1 MNYILKSSNI
11 MPKFGIGTWRMGE
24 NESKSSIEINAV
36 YCALKNGVRLI
47 DTAEM
52 YGEGG
57 AEIVVGEALKKAC
70 INRKEFFIV
79 SKVILIMQAGIIY
92 LLV

>member
-1 MNYILKSSNI
+1 MSYILKSSNI

-24 NESKSSIEINAV
+24 NENKSSVEINAV
-36 YCALKNGVRLI
+36 YYALKNGVRLI

-57 AEIVVGEALKKAC
+57 LPEIRLSDRDGSGEYPEYNAD
-70 INRKEFFIV
+70 R
-79 SKVILIMQAGIIY
+79 GR
-92 LLV
+92 

>member
-11 MPKFGIGTWRMGE
+11 MPKFGIGTLRMGE